1 MKDADLGRLA
11 SDFLDGHDYQ
21 PQGRVE
27 FRAAQFDRGLAWV
40 HFPAGLGGLGLARS
54 QQVVVADVFSSRGI
68 PQSDMAVNPIGLGMA
83 APTLREWASEDVQQ
97 VLLRRIFT
105 GQDIWCQMF
114 SEPSAGSDVAG
125 IATRAVRDGDSWVVN
140 GQKVWTTKAHEA
152 RYGLLLARTDPGA
165 AMHRGLSYFYLDMTT
180 PGVEVRPL
188 FQLTGDA
195 EFNEVFL
202 TGARVPGQNLL
213 GTEGDGWR
221 VAITTLMNE
230 RAAIG
235 AAAGSDSADLI
246 DAWRV
251 RRSAIGATGAEDR
264 GGLRDRV
271 LRQWVESEAIRLAAR
286 RAAALAGA
294 GAQGPEGSLAKLS
307 QAENA
312 QRVAELILEL
322 QGAAAMLHPDGYP
335 MTRTEDPAG
344 HYRSPSKRFLRSR
357 AFTIEG
363 GTSEVLRNM
372 IGERILGLPPDTR
385 VDKDVP
391 WNQIPRS

>member
-1 MKDADLGRLA
+1 MKDSDLARLA
-11 SDFLDGHDYQ
+11 SDFLDGHDY
-21 PQGRVE
+21 GARRRVA
-27 FRAAQFDRGLAWV
+27 FRAAQFDSGLAWV
-40 HFPAGLGGLGLARS
+40 HFPPGRGGLGLARS
-54 QQVVVADVFSSRGI
+54 QQAVVAEVFRSRGV
-68 PQSDMAVNPIGLGMA
+68 PHSDMALNPIGLGMA
-83 APTLREWASEDVQQ
+83 APTLREWADEDAQQ

-105 GQDIWCQMF
+105 GEDIWCQMF
-114 SEPSAGSDVAG
+114 SEPAAGSDVAG
-125 IATRAVRDGDSWVVN
+125 IATRAVRDGDSWLVN

-165 AMHRGLSYFYLDMTT
+165 VKHRGLSYFYVDMSTA
-180 PGVEVRPL
+180 GVEVRPL

-202 TGARVPGQNLL
+202 TDVRVPGQNLL
-213 GTEGDGWR
+213 GAEGDGWR

-235 AAAGSDSADLI
+235 AAAGSDSADLL
-246 DAWRV
+246 DAWRIS
-251 RRSAIGATGAEDR
+251 RSDVDAEIR

-271 LRQWVESEAIRLAAR
+271 LRLWVESEATRLSAR

-322 QGAAAMLHPDGYP
+322 QGAQGMLHPDGYP
-335 MTRTEDPAG
+335 MVRSDDPAG
-344 HYRSPSKRFLRSR
+344 HFRSPSKRFLRSR

-391 WNQIPRS
+391 WNQIPR